1 MLARPSLWWDFKW
14 PLMKGRWQGRE
25 CSPHAC
31 SAELAERMLG
41 QGRDRP
47 GTLSC
52 RFSAAASWPHQTG
65 TRGPGAPRFARPSVW
80 QLFAA
85 GCGRGL
91 GRNTLVAFLY
101 GLCTWGS
108 LGFFTAW
115 WPQRSQIACVA
126 PRTRT
131 HSSQGRKPLM
141 ICPWKSHA
149 SLPPS
154 GPANHKGAPGTKKR
168 EHRLPPQ
175 YDELLGWEAM
185 RLWPRNEA
193 ALPFMSKLS
202 QPGSPKKPPL
212 PQVYL
217 GVSQRYSISHCRV
230 GITSVRSHACCPRV
244 HGTEKFTE
252 QVKMLE
258 LHGLLNQLKTDS

>member
-1 MLARPSLWWDFKW
+1 MSAPLTPAVRSWQRGCLGRGGTGQARCLAAFQPLRPGLT
-14 PLMKGRWQGRE
+14 R
-25 CSPHAC
+25 
-31 SAELAERMLG
+31 LG
-41 QGRDRP
+41 QG
-47 GTLSC
+47 GWGL
-52 RFSAAASWPHQTG
+52 
-65 TRGPGAPRFARPSVW
+65 RGVLTPVW

-91 GRNTLVAFLY
+91 GRNTHVAFLY

-108 LGFFTAW
+108 LGFFTTW

-244 HGTEKFTE
+244 HGTGKFTE